1 VKLFSLMYDRAL
13 VYSKHP
19 KAPVYLSILS
29 FIESSFFP
37 FPPPDVMLAPMCLAE
52 RKKAWYYAFITT
64 VASVLGGLF
73 GYLIGVYAFEL
84 IEPILKSV
92 GYWDKFET
100 IKFWFLEWGI
110 GVVFIAGFSPIPYKL
125 ITIASGVVG
134 MALIPF
140 IFASIIGRA
149 SRFYLVAGL
158 IYIGGEKMEQKLRKH
173 IDTIGWAVV
182 AIVIIA
188 YFILRH

>member
-13 VYSKHP
+13 VYSKHQ
-19 KAPVYLSILS
+19 KAPFYLSVLS

-37 FPPPDVMLAPMCLAE
+37 FPPPDVMLAPMCLAQ
-52 RKKAWYYAFITT
+52 RKKAWYFAFLTTIT
-64 VASVLGGLF
+64 SVLGGLF
-73 GYLIGVYAFEL
+73 GYLIGVFAFEL
-84 IEPILKSV
+84 VEPILKSV
-92 GYWDKFET
+92 GYWEKFET
-100 IKFWFLEWGI
+100 IQLWFLEWGI

-125 ITIASGVVG
+125 ITISSGVVG

-140 IFASIIGRA
+140 ILASLIGRA

-158 IYIGGEKMEQKLRKH
+158 IYLGGEKMEQNLRKH
-173 IDTIGWAVV
+173 IDTIGWLVV
-182 AIVIIA
+182 VLMVVA

>member
-100 IKFWFLEWGI
+100 IKFWFIEWGI

-140 IFASIIGRA
+140 ILASIIGRA

-158 IYIGGEKMEQKLRKH
+158 IYIGGEKMEQKLRKN
-173 IDTIGWAVV
+173 IDTIGWVV
-182 AIVIIA
+182 VVIVVIA

>member
-1 VKLFSLMYDRAL
+1 MKLFSYLYDRTL

-37 FPPPDVMLAPMCLAE
+37 FPPPDAMLAPMCLAN
-52 RKKAWYYAFITT
+52 RKKAWRYALLTT
-64 VASVLGGLF
+64 IMSVLGGLF
-73 GYLIGVYAFEL
+73 GYLIGYFAFEM

-92 GYWDKFET
+92 GYWDKYET
-100 IKFWFLEWGI
+100 IKGWFLEWGI

-125 ITIASGVVG
+125 ITIASGALG

-140 IFASIIGRA
+140 ILASLVGRA

-158 IYIGGEKMEQKLRKH
+158 IYLGGEKMEANLRKH
-173 IDTIGWAVV
+173 IDTLGWLMVIL
-182 AIVIIA
+182 IVIA
-188 YFILRH
+188 YFVLRH

>member
-64 VASVLGGLF
+64 VASVLGGLL
-73 GYLIGVYAFEL
+73 GYLIGVYAFEA

-140 IFASIIGRA
+140 ILASIIGRA

-158 IYIGGEKMEQKLRKH
+158 IYIGGEKMEQKLRKN

>member
-19 KAPVYLSILS
+19 KAPLYLSILS

-37 FPPPDVMLAPMCLAE
+37 FPPPDVMLAPMALANRE
-52 RKKAWYYAFITT
+52 KAWHYAFLTT
-64 VASVLGGLF
+64 VMSVLGGMF
-73 GYLIGVYAFEL
+73 GYLIGVFAFEL
-84 IEPILKSV
+84 IEPVIKSV
-92 GYWDKFET
+92 GYWEKFET
-100 IKFWFLEWGI
+100 IKFWFTEWGI
-110 GVVFIAGFSPIPYKL
+110 GVIFIAGFSPIPYKL
-125 ITIASGVVG
+125 ITITSGVVG

-140 IFASIIGRA
+140 IIASIIGRA

-158 IYIGGEKMEQKLRKH
+158 IYLGGEKMERNLRKN
-173 IDTIGWAVV
+173 IDTIGWGMVV
-182 AIVIIA
+182 LVVIL

>member
-19 KAPVYLSILS
+19 KAPLYLSILS

-37 FPPPDVMLAPMCLAE
+37 FPPPDVMLAPMALANRE
-52 RKKAWYYAFITT
+52 KAWYYAFLTT
-64 VASVLGGLF
+64 VMSVLGGLF
-73 GYLIGVYAFEL
+73 GYLLGVFAFEL
-84 IEPILKSV
+84 IEPVIKSV

-100 IKFWFLEWGI
+100 IKFWFTEWGI
-110 GVVFIAGFSPIPYKL
+110 GVIFIAGFSPIPYKL
-125 ITIASGVVG
+125 ITITSGVVG

-140 IFASIIGRA
+140 IIASIIGRA

-158 IYIGGEKMEQKLRKH
+158 IYLGGEKMERNLRKH
-173 IDTIGWAVV
+173 IDTIGWGMVV
-182 AIVIIA
+182 LVVIL
-188 YFILRH
+188 YFVLRH